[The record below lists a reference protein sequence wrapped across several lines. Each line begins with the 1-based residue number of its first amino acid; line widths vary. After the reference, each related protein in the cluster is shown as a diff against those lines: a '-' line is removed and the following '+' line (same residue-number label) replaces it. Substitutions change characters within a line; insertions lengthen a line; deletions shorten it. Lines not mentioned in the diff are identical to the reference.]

1 MSEHLT
7 AAELE
12 LLLNKKLSPQRHGEI
27 GSHLVQ
33 RCPLCLAVLAR
44 ARRPSQKPLT
54 PEADA
59 RYDQVI
65 ASAVEYAVRSEQ
77 QLKQGDP
84 QVRLVSII
92 EAASLA
98 HGFTGQD
105 SAFHTCEELL
115 RRSWALRH
123 DKPGEMVEL
132 ASVAV
137 HVAQGLDPATH
148 GAQKVA
154 DYQARAWGELGN
166 AYRVADEHWEAQ
178 RAFGKAFQLLKR
190 GTEDRCLKLRL
201 HDLYSSLL
209 GTQRKFDFA
218 FRSLDLVVD
227 LYNEI
232 HDSHSAGRAL
242 LKKAIYMHYSG
253 RSEEALRINQ
263 QGLAQIDEKRDP
275 ALPVVAVHN
284 HLWFLVAC
292 GRFKDAKILLFKNR
306 NRIIEGGSIL
316 ATKVDWLEGQISY
329 GMADYETAEATF
341 QEVKE
346 AFEAEDLGFAAALA
360 SLDIAMAQ
368 MRLGKYPEAKEGAI
382 KAAGVFAALNIHL
395 GVLGAVELLRD
406 AFWYDKASVDL
417 VEYVVSF
424 IRQWEINPEVRFLPP
439 SE

>member
-12 LLLNKKLSPQRHGEI
+12 LLLNKKLSPQRQGEI
-27 GSHLVQ
+27 GSHLIQ
-33 RCPLCLAVLAR
+33 RCQLCLKVLAR
-44 ARRPSQKPLT
+44 ARRPSQEPLT
-54 PEADA
+54 PDEDTQ
-59 RYDQVI
+59 YDRVI
-65 ASAVEYAVRSEQ
+65 ASVVEYAIRSEQ
-77 QLKQGDP
+77 RLKQGDP
-84 QVRLVSII
+84 QVRLASII
-92 EAASLA
+92 EAANLA

-105 SAFHTCEELL
+105 SALRTCKELL

-132 ASVAV
+132 ANAAV

-154 DYQARAWGELGN
+154 DHQARAWGELGN
-166 AYRVADEHWEAQ
+166 AYRVADEHWQAQ

-190 GTEDRCLKLRL
+190 GTGDRCLKVHL
-201 HDLYSSLL
+201 HDLHSSLL
-209 GTQRKFDFA
+209 GTQRKFDLA

-227 LYNEI
+227 LYNEV
-232 HDSHSAGRAL
+232 HDSHSAGRTL
-242 LKKAIYMHYSG
+242 LTKAIYMHYSG

-263 QGLAQIDEKRDP
+263 KGLAQVDETRDP

-292 GRFKDAKILLFKNR
+292 GRFKDAKVLLFKNR
-306 NRIIEGGSIL
+306 NRIIENGSIL
-316 ATKVDWLEGQISY
+316 ATKVHWLEGQISY
-329 GMADYETAEATF
+329 GMADYETAEVTF

-346 AFEAEDLGFAAALA
+346 AFDAEDLGFAAALA
-360 SLDIAMAQ
+360 SLDIAMVQ
-368 MRLGKYPEAKEGAI
+368 MRLGKYAEAKEGAI
-382 KAAGVFAALNIHL
+382 EAAGVFAALNIHRE
-395 GVLGAVELLRD
+395 VLGAVELLRD

-417 VEYVVSF
+417 VEYVVAF
-424 IRQWEINPEVRFLPP
+424 IREWEINPEARFLPP